1 MGISASKAKH
11 ATRKRQL
18 RHARRFAYHVKRQ
31 KQLSSAKLAT
41 NRENRDDLDY
51 RDVRALLQAGFKPDQ
66 FPIVRPQVSIQLVD
80 KLVVAA
86 SRHLLDLM
94 LVNNTTPCTLQ
105 SHMSAE
111 MFEILDIYASDPDMD
126 HAVDAG
132 FFVEDQVDMLLHT
145 FEILLKDDFQ
155 VYNFDKFV
163 LRRVWYQ
170 LNDRLDGD
178 AASIQTNE
186 AAQTRL
192 ESEFNNYNN
201 LDERM
206 RLVCNFIVANAP
218 NSLKYM
224 PWLCAQTFQFQRVE
238 LGQQATSAQHV
249 DVQLADQ
256 ARFATVEENKDPKPV
271 KQAVFDA
278 QRFVYYDP
286 DKNQLYCKHLHG
298 TTRLPGDVYDFAQPD
313 SDDVSRRRV
322 MYDPTGNNIFVR
334 NVHFKGRRF
343 MICDQFGVCKST
355 SGTFLDLRFGPSS
368 LVVLTHWA
376 LVVMTDGQVAIYD
389 TLYCN
394 YVKGFA
400 IKQTGAQITHMAA
413 SHSGCN
419 VRACCVV
426 WQTEHRVEAYNF
438 LSNQVTLVCTL
449 EPGEV
454 IHQIATTGA
463 RKIHVMSKNGDAWA
477 VKTFETGYRDVS
489 WRLTDTLPARC
500 LLPCE
505 AVPVCTDYDL
515 ESWMDG
521 YVPKFNMLTQ
531 KETDQQYITNV
542 HVAHVVHIPRLDW
555 HVFMIGEDHTSYTNE
570 TYYWS
575 LFVEQLATSV
585 RQQDVLHV
593 YHECKL
599 FKRLSGGQIVF
610 SLSNM
615 SSICRALDAKKLL
628 RLHCWDTRD
637 RQAIEWEKDV
647 EPLIEHLTHD
657 TIKPSLHAYVDKQ
670 RDRFDD
676 QQAHQTYSTNMA
688 TYMQTLHQQLIS
700 VFDTISLP
708 QDIKRHIT
716 VDKLKGVLCDAGVC
730 SAYQQYQC
738 ALTDIYLFY
747 LLLSNNTT
755 YSMVYGGYMHVGA
768 ITKLLKY
775 FAWMVGDSCLVVD
788 MMEKPFAFN
797 AANHRVVAQEMMRA
811 PPSIA
816 STSQNEGNG
825 GGGSKV
831 ESKDEQKVKTQVES
845 EDEKQVK
852 SQVESED
859 EITGES
865 HGGSQGESKSGS
877 KSERKEEIES
887 GSKSESKS
895 KKGSKSKSQSK
906 SKKGSKVERKRGKQ
920 SVSKPSFVATRSA
933 SKRGIDDASWTSL
946 TSETGLFGKRT
957 RETY

>member
-1 MGISASKAKH
+1 MADR
-11 ATRKRQL
+11 T
-18 RHARRFAYHVKRQ
+18 
-31 KQLSSAKLAT
+31 SS
-41 NRENRDDLDY
+41 
-51 RDVRALLQAGFKPDQ
+51 
-66 FPIVRPQVSIQLVD
+66 
-80 KLVVAA
+80 
-86 SRHLLDLM
+86 
-94 LVNNTTPCTLQ
+94 
-105 SHMSAE
+105 
-111 MFEILDIYASDPDMD
+111 
-126 HAVDAG
+126 
-132 FFVEDQVDMLLHT
+132 
-145 FEILLKDDFQ
+145 
-155 VYNFDKFV
+155 
-163 LRRVWYQ
+163 
-170 LNDRLDGD
+170 
-178 AASIQTNE
+178 
-186 AAQTRL
+186 
-192 ESEFNNYNN
+192 
-201 LDERM
+201 
-206 RLVCNFIVANAP
+206 
-218 NSLKYM
+218 
-224 PWLCAQTFQFQRVE
+224 
-238 LGQQATSAQHV
+238 
-249 DVQLADQ
+249 
-256 ARFATVEENKDPKPV
+256 
-271 KQAVFDA
+271 
-278 QRFVYYDP
+278 
-286 DKNQLYCKHLHG
+286 
-298 TTRLPGDVYDFAQPD
+298 
-313 SDDVSRRRV
+313 
-322 MYDPTGNNIFVR
+322 
-334 NVHFKGRRF
+334 
-343 MICDQFGVCKST
+343 
-355 SGTFLDLRFGPSS
+355 
-368 LVVLTHWA
+368 
-376 LVVMTDGQVAIYD
+376 
-389 TLYCN
+389 
-394 YVKGFA
+394 
-400 IKQTGAQITHMAA
+400 
-413 SHSGCN
+413 
-419 VRACCVV
+419 
-426 WQTEHRVEAYNF
+426 F
-438 LSNQVTLVCTL
+438 LSDQVTLVCTL

-489 WRLTDTLPARC
+489 WRLTDTLPERC

-521 YVPKFNMLTQ
+521 YVPRFNMLTQ
-531 KETDQQYITNV
+531 KETAQQYITNV

-599 FKRLSGGQIVF
+599 FKRLSGGQVVF

-615 SSICRALDAKKLL
+615 SSICRALDAKQLL

-676 QQAHQTYSTNMA
+676 QQAHQAYSTKMA
-688 TYMQTLHQQLIS
+688 TYMQTLHQHLIS

-768 ITKLLKY
+768 VTKLLKH
-775 FAWMVGDSCLVVD
+775 FAWVVGDSCLVVD

-797 AANHRVVAQEMMRA
+797 AANHQVIAQEMMRA
-811 PPSIA
+811 PPSFA

-825 GGGSKV
+825 GSGGSKA
-831 ESKDEQKVKTQVES
+831 
-845 EDEKQVK
+845 
-852 SQVESED
+852 ESED

-865 HGGSQGESKSGS
+865 RGESQGESNK
-877 KSERKEEIES
+877 EIKEEI
-887 GSKSESKS
+887 KSEIESKS
-895 KKGSKSKSQSK
+895 KEEIKRTSKSKSKSSK
-906 SKKGSKVERKRGKQ
+906 ADKKRKKK
-920 SVSKPSFVATRSA
+920 SVSKPVSFVATRSA

-946 TSETGLFGKRT
+946 SSKSGPFGKRT